1 MAKQGTP
8 QAVIEAFTAL
18 DFKSNAAYTDALKL
32 VNFYNSFNRPSLHV
46 KGVVAIQAQGAS
58 SSDAQVLAFNELRGM
73 CVSEGDRIYLAL
85 DRRKSDDEP
94 QVGTN
99 LEIVGLAINTI
110 AKASNN
116 FEAFAQLVQAVD
128 TSIKNEDLPT
138 LLIAQPEVKEAAQ
151 AFLDK
156 NLPSF

>member
-18 DFKSNAAYTDALKL
+18 DFKSNASYVDALKL
-32 VNFYNSFNRPSLHV
+32 VNFYNSFNRPSLAV

-58 SSDAQVLAFNELRGM
+58 SSSAVVMSFSELRALG
-73 CVSEGDRIYLAL
+73 VSEGDRLYLAL
-85 DRRKSDDEP
+85 DRRKSEDDS
-94 QVGTN
+94 QIGTN

-110 AKASNN
+110 AKASTK

-128 TSIKNEDLPT
+128 PNIENEDLPT

-151 AFLDK
+151 SFLDK

>member
-18 DFKSNAAYTDALKL
+18 DFKSNASYVDALKL
-32 VNFYNSFNRPSLHV
+32 VNFYNSFNRPSLTV
-46 KGVVAIQAQGAS
+46 KGVVAIQAQGAQS
-58 SSDAQVLAFNELRGM
+58 IDATILSFSELRALG
-73 CVSEGDRIYLAL
+73 VGEGDRIYLAL
-85 DRRKSDDEP
+85 DRRKSEDEP
-94 QVGTN
+94 QGTN

-128 TSIKNEDLPT
+128 TSIENEDLPT